1 MVDFEKYRGEIMDC
15 AKCGYPILVGGS
27 PEVTCPFCGTRQTIQ
42 EVNMRGISENGIA
55 QEGVVLPTWLVAG
68 GIGLIIGVLF
78 GPTLL
83 ASSREGAL
91 KLARI
96 AEEKLKG

>member
-1 MVDFEKYRGEIMDC
+1 
-15 AKCGYPILVGGS
+15 
-27 PEVTCPFCGTRQTIQ
+27 
-42 EVNMRGISENGIA
+42 MRSENNVGIA
-55 QEGVVLPTWLVAG
+55 QGVVLPTWLFAG
-68 GIGLIIGVLF
+68 AVGLIVGIIF

-91 KLARI
+91 RLARI

>member
-1 MVDFEKYRGEIMDC
+1 
-15 AKCGYPILVGGS
+15 
-27 PEVTCPFCGTRQTIQ
+27 
-42 EVNMRGISENGIA
+42 MRSENGVA
-55 QEGVVLPTWLVAG
+55 QGEGVVLPTWLFAG
-68 GIGLIIGVLF
+68 AVGLIVGILF

-91 KLARI
+91 RLARI

>member
-1 MVDFEKYRGEIMDC
+1 MYILC
-15 AKCGYPILVGGS
+15 SQCSYPIGVNYVG
-27 PEVTCPFCGTRQTIQ
+27 EMVKCPFCGHREVVQ
-42 EVNMRGISENGIA
+42 EVNMRSENGVVT
-55 QEGVVLPTWLVAG
+55 QGEGVVLPTWVVAG
-68 GIGLIIGVLF
+68 GIGLLIGILF

-96 AEEKLKG
+96 AEEKLKQ

>member
-1 MVDFEKYRGEIMDC
+1 VK
-15 AKCGYPILVGGS
+15 
-27 PEVTCPFCGTRQTIQ
+27 CPFCGHREVVTEQ
-42 EVNMRGISENGIA
+42 EVNMRSENGVAQAQGEGIA
-55 QEGVVLPTWLVAG
+55 LPIWAVAG
-68 GIGLIIGVLF
+68 GIGLLIGIFF
-78 GPTLL
+78 GPALL

>member
-1 MVDFEKYRGEIMDC
+1 MYILC
-15 AKCGYPILVGGS
+15 SQCSYPIGVHYIGQT
-27 PEVTCPFCGTRQTIQ
+27 VKCPFCGHREVVTEQ
-42 EVNMRGISENGIA
+42 EVNMRSENGVA
-55 QEGVVLPTWLVAG
+55 QGVVLPSWLFWLSV
-68 GIGLIIGVLF
+68 GLGIGVLF

-91 KLARI
+91 RLARI